1 MTNIDLIDWTLQEAQ
16 QLRSEEARYPEAPS
30 SLSKLLSVLEGD
42 HMGPRQNEPT
52 AQAISVPHQSAPA
65 DHTTAGEPI
74 ALEERHVPDLP
85 VVAAVEEPR
94 LETLPATEKS
104 KSALLMAIIEPTI
117 YTEQVYRERAIALRW
132 TLRDIKANRLNWS
145 PISQD
150 DLQTL
155 IDLGLVEIFRDEPVL
170 TNAGLRAAI

>member
-1 MTNIDLIDWTLQEAQ
+1 VTNIDLIDWTLQEAQ
-16 QLRSEEARYPEAPS
+16 QLRNEEARYPEAPS

-42 HMGPRQNEPT
+42 HMGPRQNEPA
-52 AQAISVPHQSAPA
+52 AQVISFPHQSAPA
-65 DHTTAGEPI
+65 DHTTAGEPNAI
-74 ALEERHVPDLP
+74 EERHLPDLP

-94 LETLPATEKS
+94 LETLPAT

-155 IDLGLVEIFRDEPVL
+155 IDLGLVEISRDEPVL
-170 TNAGLRAAI
+170 TNAGLRSAI

>member
-1 MTNIDLIDWTLQEAQ
+1 
-16 QLRSEEARYPEAPS
+16 
-30 SLSKLLSVLEGD
+30 
-42 HMGPRQNEPT
+42 
-52 AQAISVPHQSAPA
+52 
-65 DHTTAGEPI
+65 
-74 ALEERHVPDLP
+74 LP
-85 VVAAVEEPR
+85 VVAAVEDPR

-132 TLRDIKANRLNWS
+132 KLRDIKANRLNWS

-150 DLQTL
+150 DLQGL
-155 IDLGLVEIFRDEPVL
+155 INLGLVEIFRDEPVL